1 MIRQEKAARSK
12 WQRVLMALLVA
23 LGPLLIGSII
33 LMTLYSSAAK
43 SAELPGASIQSAESR
58 F

>member
-1 MIRQEKAARSK
+1 MSQEQPARSK
-12 WQRVLMALLVA
+12 WRRVLMALLVA

-33 LMTLYSSAAK
+33 LMSLYSSAAK
-43 SAELPGASIQSAESR
+43 SAELPGTSIQSAESR

>member
-1 MIRQEKAARSK
+1 MSQEQPARSK
-12 WQRVLMALLVA
+12 WRRVLMALLVA

>member
-1 MIRQEKAARSK
+1 MKSDDIPRSR
-12 WQRVLMALLVA
+12 WRRVLFALLVA
-23 LGPLLIGSII
+23 LGPLLLGSLVLI
-33 LMTLYSSAAK
+33 TLYSSAAK

>member
-1 MIRQEKAARSK
+1 MKTEEAPRSR
-12 WQRVLMALLVA
+12 WRRVLLALLVA
-23 LGPLLIGSII
+23 LGPLLIGSLV

>member
-1 MIRQEKAARSK
+1 MKSDDVPRSR
-12 WQRVLMALLVA
+12 WRRVLLALLVA
-23 LGPLLIGSII
+23 LGPLVLGSLI

-43 SAELPGASIQSAESR
+43 SAELPGTSIQSAEKR